1 MAVLHHPRRSI
12 TRGRLIKVTVVDKVE
27 AGAAGEDLVVDMTA
41 VHGSKVLVIGMRGRL
56 RFVLVDGAVVEVQKE
71 AEVGVKAFSDVFVQL
86 HAVRPDRNWS
96 NLLDGDSHVARN
108 ADMLVMN
115 VTTSERVTQHLATH
129 PPLLNLKHLI
139 SVLVV
144 RPFLLKLVLMLNR
157 KVLHFLVQVSLSS
170 AGRLT

>member
-1 MAVLHHPRRSI
+1 M
-12 TRGRLIKVTVVDKVE
+12 DKVE
-27 AGAAGEDLVVDMTA
+27 AGAAGEDLAVDMTA

-56 RFVLVDGAVVEVQKE
+56 RFVLVGGAVVEVQKA

-96 NLLDGDSHVARN
+96 NLLDRDSHVARN

-115 VTTSERVTQHLATH
+115 VASSERVTQHLATR
-129 PPLLNLKHLI
+129 PLLLILKHLI

-144 RPFLLKLVLMLNR
+144 KLLLLKLVLMLNR
-157 KVLHFLVQVSLSS
+157 KVLHSLVQVSLSS